1 MFIRFLS
8 RVKGT
13 LEKCVREK
21 YSSVWAFQTVSVARK
36 AFFLSHIYRIQLD
49 TVSSLTFFDRR
60 TEVGRI
66 STQLLKGIL
75 VNFET
80 NLLVNLFRF
89 YLGSCWLSLER
100 RFIWSFVGPVLL
112 VLLVSGYYVRLQC
125 SNVKFIMKFCVGY
138 KYIFF
143 IRKVGPLL
151 RFNVD
156 FHWVKN
162 TTFP

>member
-1 MFIRFLS
+1 MIEAGTGLWDMFIMFLS

-21 YSSVWAFQTVSVARK
+21 NSSVWAFQTVSVARK
-36 AFFLSHIYRIQLD
+36 GFFLSRIYTIQLD
-49 TVSSLTFFDRR
+49 TVSSLPFFDQR
-60 TEVGRI
+60 TEVSWI

-80 NLLVNLFRF
+80 ILLINLFRF

-138 KYIFF
+138 IYIF
-143 IRKVGPLL
+143 LL
-151 RFNVD
+151 EKLD
-156 FHWVKN
+156 LC
-162 TTFP
+162 